1 MKRIAFILIS
11 TLLLAGCDTNSSDI
25 VTSTSLNSGLSDT
38 TTSILDSSNDE
49 TLSSSENQSSYTYET
64 IIKYISE
71 QLFGTSGKYYSYD
84 KEYDKYYTTLIFEDN
99 QALTKEDGLTYLIA
113 LSNLPS
119 EFICVESNVLDTY
132 DDGTPLI
139 YSTYKSGNLA
149 VEFQT
154 YEVLDDSNNVVAVNG
169 QITAYYE

>member
-1 MKRIAFILIS
+1 MKRFVFILAS
-11 TLLLAGCDTNSSDI
+11 TLLLTACNANSSDVI
-25 VTSTSLNSGLSDT
+25 TSTSSNSGLSEN
-38 TTSILDSSNDE
+38 TTSILDSSDDE

-84 KEYDKYYTTLIFEDN
+84 EEYDQYYTTLIFEDS

-119 EFICVESNVLDTY
+119 EFVCVESNVLDTY